1 MEIEYQIKLA
11 DIAKI
16 FIKYLD
22 KCVNQLKND
31 KLIFILIND
40 CNKVQ

>member
-1 MEIEYQIKLA
+1 MEIEYQIKLT
-11 DIAKI
+11 DITKI
-16 FIKYLD
+16 FIKHFD
-22 KCVNQLKND
+22 KGVNQLKNN

>member
-1 MEIEYQIKLA
+1 MEIEYQIKLT
-11 DIAKI
+11 DITKI
-16 FIKYLD
+16 FIKYFD
-22 KCVNQLKND
+22 KGVNQLKNN